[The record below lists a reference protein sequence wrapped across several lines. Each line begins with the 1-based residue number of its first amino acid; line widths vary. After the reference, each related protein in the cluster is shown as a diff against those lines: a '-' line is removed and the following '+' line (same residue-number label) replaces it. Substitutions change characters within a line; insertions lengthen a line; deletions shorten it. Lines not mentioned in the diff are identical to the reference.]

1 MKWIGPKKYLKKLE
15 LTEFPQPEI
24 ILLKH
29 PVLLCHGYGGFSMLV
44 SPSPMHTSC
53 MRLREHGIT
62 AFAPNIVPYATIDI
76 RAEQWVEVIHKI
88 CEQFDFHKLNIV
100 AHSMAGLDMR
110 YAISHLDIVDNV
122 ASLTTIAAPHRGTS
136 LAEIIL
142 TAPDTIKEKL
152 GDIANWFGENIYPAQ
167 KSDAVAAVQQ
177 LTREYI
183 TEKFNSETPD
193 STEIPYFSYSAA
205 VGKGTDE
212 PLNPIYRVQ
221 NQLIYQ
227 QEGVND
233 SFVGVESAKWGKHLK
248 TLNISHL
255 EQIEIQVSKER
266 KPLVDAFW
274 MDLIMN
280 LKNHNL

>member
-1 MKWIGPKKYLKKLE
+1 MKWIEPKKYLKKLE

-24 ILLKH
+24 IILKY

-44 SPSPMHTSC
+44 SPSPIHKSC
-53 MRLREHGIT
+53 MRLREHGII

-76 RAEQWVEVIHKI
+76 RASQWTDIIQKI
-88 CEQFDFHKLNIV
+88 CTQYEFNKLNVV

-110 YAISHLDIVDNV
+110 YAISHLDIVDKI
-122 ASLTTIAAPHRGTS
+122 ASLTTIATPHRGTS

-142 TAPDTIKEKL
+142 NAPDTIKVKL
-152 GDIANWFGENIYPAQ
+152 GDLANWFGENIYPSQ
-167 KSDAVAAVQQ
+167 KSDAVAAIQQ

-183 TEKFNSETPD
+183 TEEFNPATPD
-193 STEIPYFSYSAA
+193 ATEIPYFSFSAA

-212 PLNPIYRVQ
+212 PLNPIYVVQ

-248 TLNISHL
+248 IIEISHL
-255 EQIEIQVSKER
+255 EQIEIQVNKDR
-266 KPLVDAFW
+266 KPKVDAFW
-274 MDLIMN
+274 NDLISN
-280 LKNHNL
+280 LKSHDL